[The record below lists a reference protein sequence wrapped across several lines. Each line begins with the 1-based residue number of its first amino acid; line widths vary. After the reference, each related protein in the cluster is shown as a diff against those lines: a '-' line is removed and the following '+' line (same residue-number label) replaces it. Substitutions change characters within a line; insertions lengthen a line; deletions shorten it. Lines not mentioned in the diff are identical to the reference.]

1 MKEITVTYTLEVT
14 EIYKGVPDDLTPRK
28 DMQERLE
35 RMLKEELDA
44 DDVHVRD
51 LKLFIRDEEDSDG

>member
-14 EIYKGVPDDLTPRK
+14 EIYKDVPDGAPIRIPEDRQK
-28 DMQERLE
+28 RMERLC
-35 RMLKEELDA
+35 KEDLGA

-51 LKLFIRDEEDSDG
+51 LKLFIRDE

>member
-1 MKEITVTYTLEVT
+1 MKEITVTYKMEVT

-35 RMLKEELDA
+35 RILKEDLGA
-44 DDVHVRD
+44 DDIHIRD
-51 LKLFIRDEEDSDG
+51 LKLFIRDEEETDG

>member
-1 MKEITVTYTLEVT
+1 MKEVTVTYTLEVT
-14 EIYKGVPDDLTPRK
+14 EIYKGVSDDLQLRK

-35 RMLKEELDA
+35 RIVKEDLDA

-51 LKLFIRDEEDSDG
+51 LKVFIRDEEVANG

>member
-14 EIYKGVPDDLTPRK
+14 EIHSGIPDYATLRARK
-28 DMQERLE
+28 YTQPQLE
-35 RMLKEELDA
+35 RSAKKDLSA

-51 LKLFIRDEEDSDG
+51 LKVFIRDV